1 MRVRDGEA
9 LSAPQA
15 VAERVEELIGQRIQS
30 RGGSLGAG
38 ADMRA
43 SPAHRA
49 STPTPAPPP
58 LRGRGS
64 TSATDD

>member
-9 LSAPQA
+9 LSAPEV
-15 VAERVEELIGQRIQS
+15 VAERVAEAIGS
-30 RGGSLGAG
+30 RMRAHKGPVGKG
-38 ADMRA
+38 ADVR
-43 SPAHRA
+43 PNPQHRA

-64 TSATDD
+64 EWGDG